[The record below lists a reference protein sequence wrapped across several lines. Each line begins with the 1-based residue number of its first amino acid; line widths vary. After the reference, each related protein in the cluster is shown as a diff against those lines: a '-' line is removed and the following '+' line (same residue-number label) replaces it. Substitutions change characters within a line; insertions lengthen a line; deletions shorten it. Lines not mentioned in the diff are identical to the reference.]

1 MEVDRSFSDWSTGT
15 PRIRWSAIFAAFVV
29 GLALQTVLTLAGLGF
44 GAWAI
49 DLHEADPTEGIPAG
63 AAVWTGVSLLMSA
76 FLGGYLSARLCGSHH
91 RRDGV
96 YHGIVFWGANWLVL
110 VVLTT
115 TAMATMIGGAFSI
128 FAATLRTLEP
138 GLSNAA
144 SAAVSRTAGRIT
156 LSADDV
162 RREIESVVRATG
174 KPDLERNAVAGDR
187 GRMLEQGRQQGL
199 LSRITD
205 QSLADLR
212 DKLTALDRRGA
223 VHLMVNRF
231 GMSDAQAMDVVQST
245 IGLLG
250 TVQDTLRGAKQRS
263 TVLEADALDR
273 LGMVSL
279 WLAGLALISL
289 AVSAIGGM
297 IGIPEEALIES
308 TATTEFYRDIR
319 RAG

>member
-1 MEVDRSFSDWSTGT
+1 MEVDRSSSDWSTGS
-15 PRIRWSAIFAAFVV
+15 PRIRWSAVFAAWVV

-63 AAVWTGVSLLMSA
+63 AAVWTGLSLLLSA
-76 FLGGYLSARLCGSHH
+76 FFGGYLSARLCGSHH

-96 YHGIVFWGANWLVL
+96 DHGIVVWGVNWLVL

-115 TAMATMIGGAFSI
+115 TAMAAVIGGAFSI

-174 KPDLERNAVAGDR
+174 KPEMQPGAMTGDR
-187 GRMLEQGRQQGL
+187 GRTP

-250 TVQDTLRGAKQRS
+250 TVQDTFRGVKQRS

-279 WLAGLALISL
+279 WLAGLALVSL

-297 IGIPEEALIES
+297 IGTPEEASIES
-308 TATTEFYRDIR
+308 TTTTELYREIR
-319 RAG
+319 RAS